1 VRKPPGP
8 LARFA
13 LEEARLGNPYPLIGR
28 LNACL
33 LQDALSDG
41 ELRFIVEA
49 LEATTKKHGADSL
62 RGIEKI
68 LIAGQVE
75 DLTTEGA
82 RQKEAVD
89 EVMRRSGRSRRY
101 VFNAIR
107 SSKPKS

>member
-1 VRKPPGP
+1 VRKPGL

-13 LEEARLGNPYPLIGR
+13 LDEARHGNPYPLIGR

-33 LQDALSDG
+33 QQGALSDG
-41 ELRFIVEA
+41 ELQFIVEA
-49 LEATTKKHGADSL
+49 LEAITKKHGADSL
-62 RGIEKI
+62 RRIEKI

-75 DLTTEGA
+75 DLTNEGA
-82 RQKEAVD
+82 RQKGAVD

-107 SSKPKS
+107 NSKSKS